1 MARLPRIVIPEQ
13 PLHII
18 QRGNNRAPCFFADE
32 DYRFYLESLKD
43 ASTRYGCRIHAYV
56 LMTNHVHLLLTP
68 ESAESPSAVLQSV
81 GRRYVRYINQAYRRT
96 GTLWEG
102 RYKSSLIDSERYL
115 LVCSRYIELNPVRAR
130 MVEQPGDYRW
140 SSYRHNAL
148 GQADALLTP
157 HSLYENLDTD
167 ITRRCATYRALF
179 DAQTD
184 PEELQ
189 AIRSATETGTILGY
203 DRFKENIE
211 MTLKR
216 KIERLLHGGDRKS
229 EEFRDQHKNT

>member
-1 MARLPRIVIPEQ
+1 MARLPRIVIPKQ

-18 QRGNNRAPCFFADE
+18 QRGNNREPCFFADE
-32 DYRFYLESLKD
+32 DFRFYLDSLKD
-43 ASTRYGCRIHAYV
+43 ASSRHGCRIHAYV

-81 GRRYVRYINQAYRRT
+81 GRRYVRYVNHVYGRS

-102 RYKSSLIDSERYL
+102 RYKSALIDSDHYL

-140 SSYRHNAL
+140 SSYRYNAL
-148 GQADALLTP
+148 GLADALLTP
-157 HSLYENLDTD
+157 HFLYESLGADAVQRGAVYRSLFNTQANLTE
-167 ITRRCATYRALF
+167 F
-179 DAQTD
+179 D
-184 PEELQ
+184 
-189 AIRSATETGTILGY
+189 AIRSATETGNILGN

-211 MTLKR
+211 TALKR
-216 KIERLLHGGDRKS
+216 RIERLPHGGDRKS
-229 EEFRDQHKNT
+229 EVFRDQYKNT

>member
-1 MARLPRIVIPEQ
+1 MPRPPRIVIPGQ

-32 DYRFYLESLKD
+32 DHRFYLDNLKD
-43 ASTRYGCRIHAYV
+43 ASIRYGCRIHAYV

-68 ESAESPSAVLQSV
+68 ELAESPSAVLQSV
-81 GRRYVRYINQAYRRT
+81 GRRYVRYVNQVYRRT

-102 RYKSSLIDSERYL
+102 RFKSTLIDSERYL

-130 MVEQPGDYRW
+130 MVAQPGGYRW

-148 GQADALLTP
+148 GQTDALLTP
-157 HSLYENLDTD
+157 HMLYENLGSDT
-167 ITRRCATYRALF
+167 TQRCAAYRALF
-179 DAQTD
+179 GVQTD
-184 PEELQ
+184 PAELQ
-189 AIRSATETGTILGY
+189 AIRSATESGTVLGN

-216 KIERLLHGGDRKS
+216 RIERLPHGGDRKS
-229 EEFRDQHKNT
+229 EVFREQRKNV